1 MILGNY
7 EPIIWHCSAYLIIS
21 SFLCRSVIR
30 SLSKSKHAISAC
42 HHTANIHSPLN
53 FCFRHFPYSNAAMWA
68 LFLIAL
74 FTFLR
79 KSNLVPDVANRI
91 SSKVPLR
98 ADLVFDSHG
107 ATLHIAA
114 SKTIQHQQRSLSIPL
129 PHIPGSPL
137 CPWTPGRPPLHC
149 SLFFV
154 PPLSSYFPLPI
165 AISAFIFPRL
175 LALSV

>member
-1 MILGNY
+1 MTL
-7 EPIIWHCSAYLIIS
+7 
-21 SFLCRSVIR
+21 F
-30 SLSKSKHAISAC
+30 SLSNNLQLPLSLSHTLIVKEQACYLGVSSHRKHPFTPELLLQAF
-42 HHTANIHSPLN
+42 PL
-53 FCFRHFPYSNAAMWA
+53 FQLDKPLHAAMWA

-137 CPWTPGRPPLHC
+137 CP
-149 SLFFV
+149 
-154 PPLSSYFPLPI
+154 
-165 AISAFIFPRL
+165 
-175 LALSV
+175 